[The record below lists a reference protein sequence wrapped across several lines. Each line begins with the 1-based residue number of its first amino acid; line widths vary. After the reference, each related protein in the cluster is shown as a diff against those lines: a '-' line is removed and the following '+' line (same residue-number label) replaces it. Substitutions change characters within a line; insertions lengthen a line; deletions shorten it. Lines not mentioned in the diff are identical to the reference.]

1 MTRGLVLALTFS
13 GVAFAHAATAPAAPE
28 REMRAIFLVHPG
40 PANPKGA
47 SLLDNPGIGEHA
59 RHMIKLHD
67 MGKMVRGGPFT
78 DGAGGLG
85 IAAKGVTPDELAR
98 LLAEDPAAKSGL
110 IVYEVKSWM
119 IGVGKP

>member
-1 MTRGLVLALTFS
+1 MTRLLALAIVC
-13 GVAFAHAATAPAAPE
+13 GAWIVHAAATPIAPE
-28 REMRAIFLVHPG
+28 REIRAIFLVHPG

-47 SLLDNPGIGEHA
+47 SLLDNPGMGEHA
-59 RHMIKLHD
+59 RHMIKLHAA
-67 MGKMVRGGPFT
+67 GKMARGGPFA

-85 IAAKGVTPDELAR
+85 IAAKGVTADELAR

-119 IGVGKP
+119 VGVGEP